1 MKLLRWF
8 TDPKSPNVIK
18 QNFINV
24 QIDAVGV
31 GFIAAAA
38 PFMPVFLTRLGA
50 NSLMVSLLTIM
61 PAITGFLLAIFFGRI
76 LQRQKNIIP
85 WFSTARLA
93 VIFAYT
99 LTGIITFFIP
109 ENKLIAPILIIWAFA
124 TLPQTILAITF
135 TVVMNAIAGPSGR
148 FELMTRR
155 WTVLGITTGVTIFLV
170 GQFLDLIVFP
180 LNYQLMLILL
190 SAGGLISY
198 IFSRRIVIEP
208 SPIPPPVITHNIL
221 DSVKE
226 YFYLIKNEKPFISF
240 ASKRLIF
247 LLGFSMTIPLL
258 PMYFVRVV
266 DASDSWIAAINT
278 TKTIIMVFGYFFWSN
293 LQGHKGSKPVLL
305 LSTFGVAI
313 YPILV
318 GASTNVWT
326 ILLLAAVLGIFQS
339 GLDLVFFEELMKTI
353 PLAYSPTFV
362 SFAQSIQF
370 LSSIIA
376 PFLASF
382 VADNFGLSHALIL
395 AGIIQFTGF
404 ILFASQYLHLP
415 IFKHKKSIQ

>member
-1 MKLLRWF
+1 MKLFRWF
-8 TDPKSPNVIK
+8 TEPKSPNVLK

-50 NSLMVSLLTIM
+50 NSLMVSMLTIM
-61 PAITGFLLAIFFGRI
+61 PAITGFLLAIVFGRI
-76 LQRQKNIIP
+76 LQRQKNIVP
-85 WFSTARLA
+85 WFSTSRLA

-99 LTGIITFFIP
+99 MTGVIIFFIP
-109 ENKLIAPILIIWAFA
+109 EDRLIAPILVIWAVA

-155 WTVLGITTGVTIFLV
+155 WTVLGITTAVIVFLV
-170 GQFLDLIVFP
+170 GQFLDLVVFP
-180 LNYQLMLILL
+180 LNYQLMLIIL

-198 IFSRRIVIEP
+198 IFSRRIILEP
-208 SPIPPPVITHNIL
+208 TLSPTVEKNTRIK

-226 YFYLIKNEKPFISF
+226 YIVLIRKEKPFLSF
-240 ASKRLIF
+240 ASKRLIY

-258 PMYFVRVV
+258 PMYFVREVH
-266 DASDSWIAAINT
+266 ASDGWIAAINT
-278 TKTIIMVFGYFFWSN
+278 TKLIIMVFGYFFWTNIQS
-293 LQGHKGSKPVLL
+293 HKGSKPVLL
-305 LSTFGVAI
+305 LSTLGVAL

-318 GASTNVWT
+318 GTSTSVWA
-326 ILLLAAVLGIFQS
+326 IVVLAVVLGVFQS

-353 PLAYSPTFV
+353 PVAYSPTFV

-382 VADNFGLSHALIL
+382 IAEKFGLSSALIL

-404 ILFASQYLHLP
+404 LLFVRQHMHLP
-415 IFKHKKSIQ
+415 KFSSK

>member
-1 MKLLRWF
+1 VNFLRWF

-76 LQRQKNIIP
+76 LQRQKNLIP

-93 VIFAYT
+93 VIIAYT

-109 ENKLIAPILIIWAFA
+109 EKELITPILIIWAFA

-155 WTVLGITTGVTIFLV
+155 WTVLGITTGATVFFV
-170 GQFLDLIVFP
+170 GQFLDLVVFP
-180 LNYQLMLILL
+180 LNYQLMLIIL

-198 IFSRRIVIEP
+198 IFSRRIVLEP
-208 SPIPPPVITHNIL
+208 VPLPHPTKINNISE
-221 DSVKE
+221 SVKE
-226 YFYLIKNEKPFISF
+226 YFQLIKNEKPFISF

-266 DASDSWIAAINT
+266 NASDSWIAAIST
-278 TKTIIMVFGYFFWSN
+278 VKIIIMVFGYFFWSN
-293 LQGHKGSKPVLL
+293 LQVHRGSKPVLL

-318 GASTNVWT
+318 GASTNVWS
-326 ILLLAAVLGIFQS
+326 ILLLAAVLGVFQS

-353 PLAYSPTFV
+353 PIAYSPTFV

-382 VADNFGLSHALIL
+382 IAENFGLSQALIL
-395 AGIIQFTGF
+395 AGIIQFFGF
-404 ILFASQYLHLP
+404 LLFAGKNLHLP
-415 IFKHKKSIQ
+415 LIKHKNSIH